1 MFGEVSWEPNNK
13 HHMILHMESKKKML
27 ISQKQNKMVMT
38 WSWNEEPEKAQVK
51 CRTAQTERS

>member
-38 WSWNEEPEKAQVK
+38 
-51 CRTAQTERS
+51 